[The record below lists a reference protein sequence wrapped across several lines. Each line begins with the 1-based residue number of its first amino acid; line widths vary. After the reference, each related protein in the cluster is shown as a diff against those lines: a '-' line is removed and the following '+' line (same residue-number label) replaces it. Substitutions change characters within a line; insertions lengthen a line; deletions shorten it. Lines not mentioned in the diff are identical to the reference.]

1 MSAQSDR
8 IRAVLSRSESTR
20 TSSEPATL
28 PLPEKTGAATPA
40 GLSTVASLVSPSTAT
55 KGPGAPAA
63 EVERTL
69 PLIAANDRVRAS
81 FAGSEALRMQAA
93 ESALMR
99 ERTLPPME
107 SASGKRGRL
116 AIAALAIGAVIAV
129 GGVAAVLTMDHWRPS
144 REPAPAADLQMHV
157 EAQGK
162 GLLTIR
168 WNPKSSP
175 VLEARE
181 GRLITSEPGQPPR
194 TVTLDIAQ
202 LKAGHVYYQSQAESL
217 EFRLEVIDRSGSVT
231 RESVMTLAS
240 SVPPV
245 TSPAVVPPVPNSA
258 NLAPAFRQPAPAP
271 ELLRTTQPQEIAPAN
286 RPAVRQ
292 FTPPPVSQPSS
303 EAKSAVVLDAPAA
316 IPGAAAIASSPI
328 GVPASVADIGV
339 PPVNAAP
346 PAKPV
351 SAPTPVRAGGDLQPG
366 ALLKKV
372 NPVYPSILQLSN
384 VRGIVRFTGTI
395 GKDGKIHDLQ
405 LVSGNKALVQ
415 SAIDAVKQWV
425 YRPTML
431 NGEPVEVITQIEVN
445 FNR

>member
-1 MSAQSDR
+1 
-8 IRAVLSRSESTR
+8 
-20 TSSEPATL
+20 
-28 PLPEKTGAATPA
+28 
-40 GLSTVASLVSPSTAT
+40 
-55 KGPGAPAA
+55 
-63 EVERTL
+63 
-69 PLIAANDRVRAS
+69 
-81 FAGSEALRMQAA
+81 
-93 ESALMR
+93 
-99 ERTLPPME
+99 
-107 SASGKRGRL
+107 
-116 AIAALAIGAVIAV
+116 
-129 GGVAAVLTMDHWRPS
+129 
-144 REPAPAADLQMHV
+144 
-157 EAQGK
+157 
-162 GLLTIR
+162 
-168 WNPKSSP
+168 
-175 VLEARE
+175 
-181 GRLITSEPGQPPR
+181 
-194 TVTLDIAQ
+194 
-202 LKAGHVYYQSQAESL
+202 
-217 EFRLEVIDRSGSVT
+217 
-231 RESVMTLAS
+231 
-240 SVPPV
+240 
-245 TSPAVVPPVPNSA
+245 
-258 NLAPAFRQPAPAP
+258 
-271 ELLRTTQPQEIAPAN
+271 
-286 RPAVRQ
+286 
-292 FTPPPVSQPSS
+292 VSQPSS